1 MLFNSY
7 IFLLFLVL
15 VIPTYRILKG
25 RSRTFFLLACSYFF
39 YGYWDWRFCSL
50 LLISTVADFL
60 IGQRLFAATD
70 DRLRKR
76 FLWLSMGINLG
87 ILGFFKYF
95 NFFVDSFEPMVQSL
109 GGHLDFLHLNIILPV
124 GISFYTFQT
133 MSYTI
138 DIYRKRIEPTRDFW
152 SFALFVAFF
161 PQLVAGPIE
170 RAADLLPRLE
180 KLGLPT
186 REQFRQGMALIVTGM
201 FKKVMLGDTT
211 GRLVDPIFAQSELY
225 RSDELLF
232 GLFLFSI
239 QIYADFSGYSSIAR
253 GLAKLLGVELMH
265 NFQQPYLSSNITEFW
280 RRWHISLSS
289 WLKDYLYI
297 SLGGNRQG
305 TFRTHINLMTT
316 MLLGG
321 LWHGSNWTFVI
332 WGGLHGTY
340 LILHK
345 LLLKGAKPT
354 THFEYQN
361 AGQLGKYVLKV
372 VATFLL
378 VLLTW
383 LFFRAEGLGQALEV
397 LSSFVHWETGEFSGR
412 LLKIALAFLVVTM
425 AIDIAEYYT
434 KKHTFLLK
442 VPNGIRQGIMVSM
455 ALITL
460 LYLFQAKPLPF
471 VYFQF

>member
-7 IFLLFLVL
+7 IFLIFLA
-15 VIPTYRILKG
+15 VIVPTYALLKG
-25 RSRTFFLLACSYFF
+25 RSRTVFLLACSYFF
-39 YGYWDWRFCSL
+39 YGYWDWRFCGL
-50 LLISTVADFL
+50 LLISTVADFF
-60 IGQRLFAATD
+60 IGQQLFKAKSEVH
-70 DRLRKR
+70 RKR

-109 GGHLDFLHLNIILPV
+109 GGHLDYLHLNIILPV

-138 DIYRKRIEPTRDFW
+138 DIYRKRLEPTRNFLD
-152 SFALFVAFF
+152 FALFVAFF

-170 RAADLLPRLE
+170 RAANLLPRLE
-180 KLGLPT
+180 NLGLPT
-186 REQFRQGMALIVTGM
+186 RLQFQQGMVLIVTGL

-211 GRLVDPIFAQSELY
+211 GRLVDPIFSQPELY
-225 RSDELLF
+225 QSDELLF

-253 GLAKLLGVELMH
+253 GLAKLLGVELMK
-265 NFQQPYLSSNITEFW
+265 NFEQPYLSANITEFW

-305 TFRTHINLMTT
+305 KFRTHINLTTT

-332 WGGLHGTY
+332 WGGLHGVY
-340 LILHK
+340 LIVHK
-345 LLLKGAKPT
+345 LMLKDKKPST
-354 THFEYQN
+354 GYKHEGIGPFTVYAF
-361 AGQLGKYVLKV
+361 KV
-372 VATFLL
+372 FATFML
-378 VLLTW
+378 VLFTW
-383 LFFRAEGLGQALEV
+383 LFFRAASLDQALAV
-397 LSSFVHWETGEFSGR
+397 LSSFAHWESGEFSLR
-412 LLKIALAFLVVTM
+412 LLSIGTSFMLLTILLDVW
-425 AIDIAEYYT
+425 EYRT
-434 KKHTFLLK
+434 GKHTYLLQ
-442 VPNGIRQGIMVSM
+442 VQPAIRQGIMVSM
-455 ALITL
+455 AVVTL